1 MIKKW
6 TAAEDKQAL
15 KLADSG
21 KSLADIASTLGR
33 TENSI
38 RNRLYELRKGKRGS
52 ESRPSHV
59 VIKLTAEQYS
69 ELLHGAETAKEN
81 ERLVERQRLTYED
94 YCSLYAVCQKLL
106 KQYKNHR
113 NTKAGFEELEREM
126 ELRMPCPF

>member
-52 ESRPSHV
+52 ESR
-59 VIKLTAEQYS
+59 
-69 ELLHGAETAKEN
+69 
-81 ERLVERQRLTYED
+81 
-94 YCSLYAVCQKLL
+94 
-106 KQYKNHR
+106 
-113 NTKAGFEELEREM
+113 
-126 ELRMPCPF
+126 